1 MHWDPGTYF
10 DWAHFMALVGAPITP
25 KGADKTGR
33 IVTIDPKFKTNRPP
47 VSACDSS
54 GAAPAAGAAR
64 ELPLPAH
71 GAERVRAVRRRS
83 VPRRAWAR
91 RARRTGATRP
101 SPASRSRSPSAQGD
115 WLAIWYGGQKAW
127 LYDPKGKNTI
137 PGGGTLVTPKA
148 GLASIPVY
156 GRAYPSSVSTA
167 TLGYTIPAG
176 QTYVAKDLVGADYYS
191 ASTYNAPE
199 TYSVVKSDEQFYEIS
214 FNHRIAFVRATD
226 VDTVS

>member
-1 MHWDPGTYF
+1 MKL
-10 DWAHFMALVGAPITP
+10 AGAPITP

-54 GAAPAAGAAR
+54 GQHPQPAQPANFLYLHTAPSESAPYVVDPFLAGMGATCAQNWGDK
-64 ELPLPAH
+64 AVT
-71 GAERVRAVRRRS
+71 GQSFAVAERA
-83 VPRRAWAR
+83 
-91 RARRTGATRP
+91 
-101 SPASRSRSPSAQGD
+101 GD
-115 WLAIWYGGQKAW
+115 WLAIWYGGDKAW
-127 LYDPKGKNTI
+127 LYDPKGKNTS
-137 PGGGTLVTPKA
+137 PGGGTLVTPRA

-176 QTYVAKDLVGADYYS
+176 QTYVARDLVGADYYS

-199 TYSVVKSDEQFYEIS
+199 TYSVIRSDEQFYEIS
-214 FNHRIAFVRATD
+214 FNHRIAYLKASD
-226 VDTVS
+226 VEVLR